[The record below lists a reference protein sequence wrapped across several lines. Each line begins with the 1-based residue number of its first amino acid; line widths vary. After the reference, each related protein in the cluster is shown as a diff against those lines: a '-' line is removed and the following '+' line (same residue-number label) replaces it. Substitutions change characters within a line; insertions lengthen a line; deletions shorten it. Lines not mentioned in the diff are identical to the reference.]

1 MKPLRWC
8 AGQLWCALL
17 IVVLVPTAVSAQLIP
32 LKTVPIATE
41 DQFLIFPSR
50 NLAD

>member
-8 AGQLWCALL
+8 PGQLWALL
-17 IVVLVPTAVSAQLIP
+17 ILVLVPTAVSAQLIP